1 MSNFVVYNE
10 NGGIIVDDTFK
21 HIGNVAQNVITTLPT
36 LGGFPI
42 TLSFDSV
49 APSWFPVTTMD
60 TQVLDLTP
68 IEGAVP
74 MSVLM
79 PNSEAYGA
87 GRGTFST
94 NAGTL
99 YCLRN
104 DYTLSSGYL
113 DVFDASGNLIWSAS
127 SASKVPRVTQVVH
140 FTYQELINGK
150 EVFIGNNSGF
160 MVDNILGSLD
170 INPSPSGTSSR
181 WFAMF
186 WRYLNGYF
194 KIQFLFKG
202 NTTNIENVSII
213 KSLKT
218 YGWKLYVFKYAG

>member
-21 HIGNVAQNVITTLPT
+21 HVGNVAQNVITTLPK

-60 TQVLDLTP
+60 TQVLNLKP

-113 DVFDASGNLIWSAS
+113 DVFDASGKL
-127 SASKVPRVTQVVH
+127 
-140 FTYQELINGK
+140 
-150 EVFIGNNSGF
+150 
-160 MVDNILGSLD
+160 
-170 INPSPSGTSSR
+170 
-181 WFAMF
+181 
-186 WRYLNGYF
+186 
-194 KIQFLFKG
+194 
-202 NTTNIENVSII
+202 I
-213 KSLKT
+213 KSLSGNNTKEI
-218 YGWKLYVFKYAG
+218 KLSTVGFVRGVYILKITSEKGITTKKVIL